1 MTEVKDGRKA
11 YSSPLRDE
19 QAAHTRRAVLAAA
32 RELFV
37 TQGYGA
43 TTVDQ
48 IAAVAG
54 VSKPTVFSA
63 VGNKQTLLAAVRDAA
78 VAGQDEPVDRQEPD
92 AAALIRAE
100 PDPFRAVE
108 LVAAHIAEIG
118 RRCASI
124 DEVVHAAASS
134 GDEGPRAL
142 WREAEND
149 RLRAARRAVAE
160 LVVKA
165 LLRDGLDPQS
175 AADELWLLM
184 APELYHRLVHVRRWS
199 NKRFEAWLTERLT
212 RLLPPRRLKPAA
224 RR

>member
-19 QAAHTRRAVLAAA
+19 QAAQTRRAVLAAA

-48 IAAVAG
+48 IAAEAG
-54 VSKPTVFSA
+54 VSKPTVFTA

-78 VAGQDEPVDRQEPD
+78 VAGHDEPVDRQEPD
-92 AAALIRAE
+92 APALIRAE
-100 PDPFRAVE
+100 PDPFRAME
-108 LVAAHIAEIG
+108 LLAAHIAEIG

-142 WREAEND
+142 WRAAEND

-160 LVVKA
+160 LVAKA
-165 LLRDGLDPQS
+165 PLRDGLDPQ
-175 AADELWLLM
+175 AATDELWLLM
-184 APELYHRLVHVRRWS
+184 APELYHRLVHVRRWT

-212 RLLPPRRLKPAA
+212 RLLPPRLLRPAA

>member
-19 QAAHTRRAVLAAA
+19 QAAQTRRAVLAAA

-48 IAAVAG
+48 IAAEAG

-78 VAGQDEPVDRQEPD
+78 VAGQDEPVGRQEPD
-92 AAALIRAE
+92 APSLIRAE
-100 PDPFRAVE
+100 PDPFRAME
-108 LVAAHIAEIG
+108 LLAAHIAEIG

-142 WREAEND
+142 WRSAEND
-149 RLRAARRAVAE
+149 RLRAARRSVTE
-160 LVVKA
+160 LVAKA
-165 LLRDGLDPQS
+165 PLRDGLDPQ
-175 AADELWLLM
+175 AATDELWLLM

-212 RLLPPRRLKPAA
+212 RLLPPRLLRPAT